1 MKSVCIEIGDLEYE
15 LEVTHYE
22 AGSAPSGW
30 DPGAGWEVELDDTV
44 KVWGL
49 DFKVTGPGSGNAVP
63 AVIDKIHLKTF
74 IKIYADYNSLP
85 LDKAEQ
91 KLLEEVYENVT
102 QQYADDFDDREP
114 DDER

>member
-22 AGSAPSGW
+22 PSVSPSGW
-30 DPGAGWEVELDDTV
+30 DPGAGGEVEVADTV
-44 KVWGL
+44 KLWDTREGKAFVRE
-49 DFKVTGPGSGNAVP
+49 KVT
-63 AVIDKIHLKTF
+63 LKEF
-74 IKIYADYNSLP
+74 LVVYADYNSLP
-85 LDKAEQ
+85 IDKAEQ
-91 KLLEEVYENVT
+91 KLMDEVYEDVT